1 MRLPSGGHSW
11 RAVEVIQGLWPGPEE
26 EGVGTGLR
34 EEQLRPQ
41 GHLVW
46 LVVAAE
52 LEIQA
57 AKWMAVEV
65 AEDPGM
71 MMMMEGQEDPGWEE
85 PCQIHSC

>member
-1 MRLPSGGHSW
+1 MQDLRGSLLGRKVVRLPSGGHSW

-57 AKWMAVEV
+57 AK
-65 AEDPGM
+65 
-71 MMMMEGQEDPGWEE
+71 
-85 PCQIHSC
+85 